1 MKNKNKEVCFIFR
14 VRNFMPKRLVDKFYS
29 FNEYKKILLFDDD
42 VSYKNLY
49 TENDSTKIVT
59 TSKERYLLVSHLV
72 KEGTLNKL

>member
-14 VRNFMPKRLVDKFYS
+14 VRNFMSKRLVDKFYS
-29 FNEYKKILLFDDD
+29 FNKYKKILLFDDD

-59 TSKERYLLVSHLV
+59 TSKEHEFLVSHLI
-72 KEGTLNKL
+72 KEGILNKL